1 MKTGK
6 REAASSSQPEA
17 VTKKQKTED
26 SVAVKSSAVA
36 VKSSA
41 IASLAAYG
49 EGDSSD
55 EEGSASPDDKQD
67 VPPRRDRGESR
78 QGARLPFWAVRR

>member
-1 MKTGK
+1 MFKTTGK
-6 REAASSSQPEA
+6 REAAPGSQPAA
-17 VTKKQKTED
+17 VTKKQKTEQ
-26 SVAVKSSAVA
+26 SVT

-55 EEGSASPDDKQD
+55 EEGSAYSDDNQESPQK
-67 VPPRRDRGESR
+67 RGNEALQHVGR
-78 QGARLPFWAVRR
+78 MPFWAVRR

>member
-26 SVAVKSSAVA
+26 SVA

-67 VPPRRDRGESR
+67 VPREETAEKVGKERGCHF
-78 QGARLPFWAVRR
+78 GP

>member
-26 SVAVKSSAVA
+26 SVA

-67 VPPRRDRGESR
+67 VPPRRDRRGSR
-78 QGARLPFWAVRR
+78 QGTRLPFWAVRR